1 MNWTLFAIFAYLF
14 AALQAGLAPVI
25 ALDGRFGPIIPRFDF
40 VLVVF
45 VGLFASPKPTLVAWA
60 AMGLL
65 IDLALPPHAGGV
77 TLIGPYTIGFLF
89 GAFAVLQ
96 LRTLVLR
103 THPLSLAFCTVTAGL
118 AVQLVVVLIFT
129 VRSWYDPPFANYSA
143 TADLTA
149 RAMGLLYTAI
159 FALLL
164 AFPLV
169 RMVPVFGLQLSKHA
183 SRRM

>member
-14 AALQAGLAPVI
+14 AALQTGLAPVI
-25 ALDGRFGPIIPRFDF
+25 ALEGRFGPIVPRFDF

-45 VGLFASPKPTLVAWA
+45 VGLFAAPRPTMVAWA

-65 IDLALPPHAGGV
+65 IDLAMPAHVGGV

-89 GAFAVLQ
+89 GGFAVLQ

-103 THPLSLAFCTVTAGL
+103 THPLSLAFCTVAAGL
-118 AVQLVVVLIFT
+118 AVQLVLVLIFT
-129 VRSWYDPPFANYSA
+129 IRSWYDPPFANYSA
-143 TADLTA
+143 VADLTT
-149 RAMGLLYTAI
+149 RAFGLLYTAI

-169 RMVPVFGLQLSKHA
+169 RMVPAFGLQLSKHA